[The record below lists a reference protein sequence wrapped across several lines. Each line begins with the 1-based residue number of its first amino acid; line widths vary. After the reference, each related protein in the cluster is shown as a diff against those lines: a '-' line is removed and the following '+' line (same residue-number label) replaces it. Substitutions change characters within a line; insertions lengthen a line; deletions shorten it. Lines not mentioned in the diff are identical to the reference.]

1 MSDIENNEYY
11 VQYIKK
17 IKIPIFYIK
26 NEFIKKIKNKK
37 I

>member
-11 VQYIKK
+11 VQYINK

>member
-11 VQYIKK
+11 VQYINK
-17 IKIPIFYIK
+17 IKIPIFIK